1 MAREPR
7 AKDQERKPSLEIGK
21 RIPSTLAK
29 TPREGTFRK
38 APYHKVI
45 LAVNEARRK
54 ENLPA
59 MKYEDLF
66 PSSTDAHGRAITAQ
80 SVKAHA
86 LDTFGS
92 AEKAEHWMSR
102 PNSLLHRKTPLQVI
116 QSDPSSVEAALV
128 RIDYGV
134 YI

>member
-7 AKDQERKPSLEIGK
+7 GKDQERKPSAEVGK
-21 RIPSTLAK
+21 RIPSTPAK
-29 TPREGTFRK
+29 TFRK

-45 LAVNEARRK
+45 LAVNDARRK

-59 MKYEDLF
+59 LKYEDLF
-66 PSSTDAHGRAITAQ
+66 PPSTEAQGIAITAQ
-80 SVKAHA
+80 SVQAHA

-92 AEKAEHWMSR
+92 AEKAEHWMNR
-102 PNSLLHRKTPLQVI
+102 PNPLLDRKTPLQVI
-116 QSDPSSVEAALV
+116 ECDPSSVEAALV

>member
-7 AKDQERKPSLEIGK
+7 GKDQERKPSVEIGK
-21 RIPSTLAK
+21 RIPNTPAK
-29 TPREGTFRK
+29 TFRK

-54 ENLPA
+54 GSLPA
-59 MKYEDLF
+59 LKYEDVF
-66 PSSTDAHGRAITAQ
+66 PSSTDARGRAITAQ

-92 AEKAEHWMSR
+92 AEKAEHWMNR
-102 PNSLLHRKTPLQVI
+102 PNPLLDRKTPLQVI
-116 QSDPSSVEAALV
+116 ECDPSSVEAALV

>member
-7 AKDQERKPSLEIGK
+7 GKDQERKPSAEVGK
-21 RIPSTLAK
+21 RIPSTPAK

-38 APYHKVI
+38 APHHKVI
-45 LAVNEARRK
+45 LALNSARRK

-59 MKYEDLF
+59 LKYEDLF
-66 PSSTDAHGRAITAQ
+66 PPSTDAQGIAITAQ

-92 AEKAEHWMSR
+92 AEKAEHWMNR
-102 PNSLLHRKTPLQVI
+102 PNPLLDRKTPLQVI
-116 QSDPSSVEAALV
+116 ECDPSSVEAALV